1 MAPEPSVGHYPGSA
15 RGRVSFLQRILIV
28 DDHPLY
34 REGMMS
40 ALRAQMTDVE
50 VLGADSAEEGLQV
63 LVRNPDIDLVLI
75 DVRLPGMDGF
85 AALSVYG
92 ARFPTVS
99 RMLVSGSEEPQ
110 YLKRAFEAGASGFI
124 PKSMSVG
131 EVTAAIRRVLDGGV
145 YVPDK
150 VPSPPKEAASPDS
163 ITHLTLRQLE
173 VLRLLGEGYTNKE
186 IARTLEIT
194 ERTAKAHVA
203 AIFEALGADNRTQA
217 VVAGQRGGLLP
228 ASGSTR

>member
-1 MAPEPSVGHYPGSA
+1 M
-15 RGRVSFLQRILIV
+15 QTILIV

-40 ALRAQMTDVE
+40 ALRAQLGDVE
-50 VLGADSAEEGLQV
+50 VLGADSAEEGLEV
-63 LVRNPDIDLVLI
+63 LVRHPEIDLVLI

-99 RMLVSGSEEPQ
+99 CMLVSGSEEPT

-124 PKSMSVG
+124 PKSMPVG

-145 YVPDK
+145 AVPEDAGRALMT
-150 VPSPPKEAASPDS
+150 AAPQDP
-163 ITHLTLRQLE
+163 IAHLTLRQFE

-186 IARTLEIT
+186 ISKALEIT
-194 ERTAKAHVA
+194 VRTAKAHVA
-203 AIFEALGADNRTQA
+203 AIFEVLGAENRTQA
-217 VVAGQRGGLLP
+217 VLAAQRRGYLS
-228 ASGSTR
+228 AAAVRA

>member
-1 MAPEPSVGHYPGSA
+1 
-15 RGRVSFLQRILIV
+15 LQRILIV

-40 ALRAQMTDVE
+40 ALRTQMAGVE
-50 VLGADSAEEGLQV
+50 VLGAESAEEGLQV
-63 LVRNPDIDLVLI
+63 LERDPNIDLVLI
-75 DVRLPGMDGF
+75 DVRLPGIDGF
-85 AALSVYG
+85 AALSLYG

-99 RMLVSGSEEPQ
+99 RMLVSGSEELQ
-110 YLKRAFEAGASGFI
+110 YLQRAFEAGASGYI

-131 EVTAAIRRVLDGGV
+131 NVTAAIRRVLEGGV
-145 YVPDK
+145 YVPDQ
-150 VPSPPKEAASPDS
+150 VPPAAIAAAAQGS
-163 ITHLTLRQLE
+163 ISHLTLRQLE

-186 IARTLEIT
+186 IARALDIA

-203 AIFEALGADNRTQA
+203 AIFVALGAENRTQA

-228 ASGSTR
+228 AAGSRR

>member
-1 MAPEPSVGHYPGSA
+1 M
-15 RGRVSFLQRILIV
+15 QKILIV

-40 ALRAQMTDVE
+40 ALRAQMGDVE
-50 VLGADSAEEGLQV
+50 VLGADSAEDGLLV
-63 LVRNPDIDLVLI
+63 LVGNPDIDLVLI

-99 RMLVSGSEEPQ
+99 CMLVSGSEEPS

-124 PKSMSVG
+124 PKSMPVG
-131 EVTAAIRRVLDGGV
+131 QVTAAIRRVLEGGV
-145 YVPDK
+145 YVPKD
-150 VPSPPKEAASPDS
+150 AAPAPIEGLPQDAVAR
-163 ITHLTLRQLE
+163 LTLRQLE

-186 IARTLEIT
+186 IAKALEIT

-217 VVAGQRGGLLP
+217 VLAAQRRGFLP
-228 ASGSTR
+228 AAANRA